1 MSLYV
6 GMGKQ
11 CVAVILSATTLAQ
24 SSTDRDARAR
34 RARIARRQ
42 IASGRAGD
50 RSSSIGATRARDSA
64 RVSTS
69 TRARGKLGISTR

>member
-1 MSLYV
+1 MSSYD

-11 CVAVILSATTLAQ
+11 CVVAILGATTPAQ
-24 SSTDRDARAR
+24 GSTDRDARAR
-34 RARIARRQ
+34 RARIARRR

-50 RSSSIGATRARDSA
+50 RSSSIGATRARASA
-64 RVSTS
+64 RATS